1 MVLEFE
7 CNDGR
12 DFLWKRS
19 VDDEGCLTG
28 VAGIAVDT
36 AVHYGTERGRIETKP
51 LLPFNMVKFYLV

>member
-7 CNDGR
+7 CNDGT

-36 AVHYGTERGRIETKP
+36 AVVVVLDAMTAIVAGVPAG
-51 LLPFNMVKFYLV
+51 M